1 MIGSQGGEEFAAVAE
16 DEHGGKGLA
25 TRALASVA
33 CESCSLLVFEGQAY
47 HDVWHG
53 IVSTER
59 GDDVPA
65 ASSSAGG
72 EGLAGNQTSPEN
84 PEMDDPRRGQGADGH
99 RWPLQE
105 GVDAAGD
112 RIQVRGMGGRC
123 DDKRRL
129 SFTIRRVVRVVP
141 RESQVEHPEAQAERE
156 RRRRAFERS
165 VTEVGVRPR

>member
-1 MIGSQGGEEFAAVAE
+1 MIGSQGSEESPAVAE
-16 DEHGGKGLA
+16 ADHGGKGLA

-53 IVSTER
+53 IVSTGR
-59 GDDVPA
+59 GEYVPA
-65 ASSSAGG
+65 ASSAGG
-72 EGLAGNQTSPEN
+72 EGLAWNQTPPEN
-84 PEMDDPRRGQGADGH
+84 PEMDDPRRGQGADGP
-99 RWPLQE
+99 RWPLHE
-105 GVDAAGD
+105 GIDAAGD
-112 RIQVRGMGGRC
+112 RIQLHGMGGRC
-123 DDKRRL
+123 GDKRRL